1 MKKIK
6 VLFALLVCATVV
18 AFAQD
23 DNVKTDQYGME
34 VKSKPVKA
42 EMRDGILVFE
52 SKDADYKIWFDTR
65 VQADFATFSG
75 VDDDYDAIGN
85 GASIRRARFAIKAQI
100 SPNWYGEIDL
110 DFANGIAELKDAIV
124 RYDGIK
130 NVEIQIGNFKESF
143 SMQRNT
149 SSRYLQFMERP
160 MVTYLA
166 PSRHLGAQIKYSIPL
181 IWAAGGVFFQE
192 IAGDEEITN
201 VQDNN
206 KDFGR
211 GTGTSYTGKFV
222 LRPLY
227 KSQDAGLHLG
237 GAVSYRTPKAHDAP
251 GDWGG
256 VRHSTRN
263 STSINRKKY
272 LDTDVIKGV
281 DHELRYTAEV
291 AGNYKGLR
299 VESAYIGTKVM
310 LKDDSPEVNKSDKSF
325 GGWYAQAGYLLF
337 GGKQRYD
344 YGGAKY
350 NRVQRGKKWGDVELV
365 GRYEY
370 LNLNDFDGGVYG
382 GSAQAYALGLNFWV
396 NNNVKIMLN
405 YQYNDND
412 RFANGKNKLF
422 VGHDASGNPTK
433 DYTKVVEGKGKAG
446 VDYSM
451 LSMRFEIVF

>member
-1 MKKIK
+1 MKKKTILLTL
-6 VLFALLVCATVV
+6 VLITASAI
-18 AFAQD
+18 FAQD
-23 DNVKTDQYGME
+23 EVKYDQYGME
-34 VKSKPVKA
+34 VKSEPLKS

-52 SKDADYKIWFDTR
+52 SKNADYKIWFDGR
-65 VQADFATFSG
+65 VQADFASFFG

-85 GASIRRARFAIKAQI
+85 GASIRRARFAVKAQV

-110 DFANGIAELKDAIV
+110 DFANGIAELKDAVV

-181 IWAAGGVFFQE
+181 VWATGGVFFQE
-192 IAGDEEITN
+192 IAGLEEVTN

-206 KDFGR
+206 KDYGR
-211 GTGTSYTGKFV
+211 NTGVSYTGKLV
-222 LRPLY
+222 LRPLH
-227 KSQDAGLHLG
+227 KSNDAGIHLG

-256 VRHSTRN
+256 VRHSMRN
-263 STSINRKKY
+263 SSSINRKKY

-281 DHELRYTAEV
+281 DHELRYTAEL
-291 AGNYKGLR
+291 AANYKGLR
-299 VESAYIGTKVM
+299 FESAYIGTNVK
-310 LKDDSPEVNKSDKSF
+310 LKDDSPEINKDDKKF
-325 GGWYAQAGYLLF
+325 GGWYVQAGYLLF
-337 GGKQRYD
+337 GGQQRYD
-344 YGGAKY
+344 SSGAKY
-350 NRVQRGKKWGDVELV
+350 NRVIRGKKWGDIELV

-370 LNLNDFDGGVYG
+370 INLNDFDGGVYG
-382 GSAQAYALGLNFWV
+382 GSAEAFAIGFNFWI
-396 NNNVKIMLN
+396 NNNVKLMLN
-405 YQYNDND
+405 YQYNNND

-422 VGHDASGNPTK
+422 VGHDTEGKPTK
-433 DYTKVVEGKGKAG
+433 DYTKVTEAKGKAG